1 MSLRTIAVGIVALVC
16 ASSALLAQKAPK
28 ELVITG
34 AQVNFSNNIITI
46 TGKNLGTKT
55 PEVKLGE
62 TELVV
67 SSSSDERII
76 ARLPQHVS
84 AGDYLLTV
92 RSGPG
97 SDGSDSFD
105 LTVGAVG
112 PVGPMGPQGPAG
124 PAGARGLT
132 GPQGSK
138 GDPGATGPAGA
149 PGPAGSQGLQGLKG
163 DTGLAGSVGSQGP
176 QGPQGA
182 TGAAGPA
189 GPPGPA
195 GPNTL
200 AIALLRWYDVNT
212 VVGSFAVGSAPT
224 GVAFDGANIWVANN
238 GAGSV
243 TKLRASDG
251 AVQGTS
257 SVGSQPH
264 GVAFDGAS
272 IWVTPTTAATTSPSC
287 GPATARCRAPMP
299 WEPSHT
305 GWLLMAPTS
314 GWR

>member
-1 MSLRTIAVGIVALVC
+1 MSLRRIAVGIVALVC
-16 ASSALLAQKAPK
+16 VSSALLAEKAPK

-34 AQVNFSNNIITI
+34 AQVNFSNNTITI
-46 TGKNLGTKT
+46 TGNNFGTRT

-62 TELVV
+62 TALVV
-67 SSSSDERII
+67 SSSGDQRII
-76 ARLPQHVS
+76 ARLPQNVS

-138 GDPGATGPAGA
+138 GDPGATGAAGPAGA
-149 PGPAGSQGLQGLKG
+149 IGPAGAQGPQGLKGDPGATGPAGPAGPIGLAGSQGLQGLKG
-163 DTGLAGSVGSQGP
+163 DTGSAGSVGPPGP

-182 TGAAGPA
+182 TGATGPA
-189 GPPGPA
+189 GPPGPTA
-195 GPNTL
+195 ANML

-224 GVAFDGANIWVANN
+224 GVAFDGANIWVANS
-238 GAGSV
+238 GSNNV
-243 TKLRASDG
+243 TKLRANDG
-251 AVQGTS
+251 VVQGTYA
-257 SVGSQPH
+257 VRGRH
-264 GVAFDGAS
+264 G
-272 IWVTPTTAATTSPSC
+272 
-287 GPATARCRAPMP
+287 
-299 WEPSHT
+299 E
-305 GWLLMAPTS
+305 WLLMAPTS
-314 GWR
+314 G